1 MADKTRI
8 KTELDLISALEGGE
22 VVSQAAL
29 STRLSVSVGM
39 VNALL
44 RRVIRKGLVKARAA
58 PYRRWAY
65 YVTPAGFS
73 EKGRL
78 VARYLEMSLDFF
90 RRARQE
96 YAEIFIAL
104 RQAGITRVVL
114 VGRGELAEI
123 AFLAARENEVEILGL
138 LDVEMNDDRFLGLP
152 VLRRLDG
159 LDRAALVVT
168 ASRRPQ
174 EAFDD
179 LRRHASASMIHAP
192 SLLRIS
198 PDAPANPVHA
208 KEPGRA
214 KEDAEAAP

>member
-1 MADKTRI
+1 MADKTSI

-44 RRVIRKGLVKARAA
+44 KRVIRKGLVKTRTA

-78 VARYLEMSLDFF
+78 VARYLEVSLDFF
-90 RRARQE
+90 RQARQE
-96 YAEIFIAL
+96 YAEIFLAL
-104 RQAGITRVVL
+104 RRAGIGRVVL

-123 AFLAARENEVEILGL
+123 AFLAARENEIEILGL

-152 VLRRLDG
+152 VLRCLDG
-159 LDRAALVVT
+159 LDGAALVVT

-174 EAFDD
+174 QAFDD

-198 PDAPANPVHA
+198 SDAPANPAHHA
-208 KEPGRA
+208 KEA
-214 KEDAEAAP
+214 AEAAP